1 MKLREYFLNLVDPKS
16 RGVAEDFINGKID
29 AMFIEYTP
37 KDVLEKGS
45 RSFIEIFEND
55 QNKASKIIEF
65 NDSEKEMEYGDIY
78 MIYEIVRKYG
88 DRYEYEMLKK
98 LDKDEYK
105 DEQRMVMHRYV
116 KHPEN
121 FSTIIRKKCQK
132 IYESLSDSD
141 KLLLE
146 ISGDYGEDL
155 ECNMKGDD
163 YYEIIARR

>member
-16 RGVAEDFINGKID
+16 RSVAEDFINGKID

-37 KDVLEKGS
+37 KEVVKHGP
-45 RSFIEIFEND
+45 SFIEIFEND
-55 QNKASKIIEF
+55 PNKASKIIEF
-65 NDSEKEMEYGDIY
+65 NDSEKEMEYGDECKL
-78 MIYEIVRKYG
+78 YEIVRRYG
-88 DRYEYEMLKK
+88 DRYEYEELKK

-155 ECNMKGDD
+155 EC
-163 YYEIIARR
+163 